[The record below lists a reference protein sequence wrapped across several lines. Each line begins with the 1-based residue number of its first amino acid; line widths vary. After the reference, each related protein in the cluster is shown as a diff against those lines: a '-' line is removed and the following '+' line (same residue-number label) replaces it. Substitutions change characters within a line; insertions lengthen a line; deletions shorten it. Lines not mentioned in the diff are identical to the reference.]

1 MSGEHA
7 SPGSLQPAAEGG
19 EWKEPDDQ
27 PFHRRRPTLKNRFSP
42 SVLPSRRR
50 IINTKLAVLSA
61 RGTEDPEA
69 QRTQRQP
76 LLIHLLFG
84 PRRGSGSC
92 VRVYARVREPLC
104 LHLEARVRQAALA
117 EASGLGAGLQ
127 DGGTQT
133 VRSASVGSAL
143 LALRELAALPG
154 SGACGPG
161 AGAPAFS
168 LCVEQKGVCS
178 GRPVW
183 TQEAWHAGV
192 EVGKQACAF
201 PGASRPPPLAASK
214 QGRGVC
220 GGQARRGWTEPGRS
234 SDRPGKLAR
243 PGSW

>member
-1 MSGEHA
+1 M
-7 SPGSLQPAAEGG
+7 
-19 EWKEPDDQ
+19 
-27 PFHRRRPTLKNRFSP
+27 KNRFSP

-84 PRRGSGSC
+84 PSRGSGRC

-104 LHLEARVRQAALA
+104 LPLEARVRQAALA

-154 SGACGPG
+154 SGAYGPG

-168 LCVEQKGVCS
+168 LRGAERRVL
-178 GRPVW
+178 W
-183 TQEAWHAGV
+183 TPSV
-192 EVGKQACAF
+192 
-201 PGASRPPPLAASK
+201 
-214 QGRGVC
+214 
-220 GGQARRGWTEPGRS
+220 
-234 SDRPGKLAR
+234 D
-243 PGSW
+243 PGSLACRCGSWEAGLCLPGGEPPTPTCGFQAGPGCLRRSGSPRVDRAREEQ

>member
-1 MSGEHA
+1 MTPALSQAEADLEKQVFPLGAALEAQDHQHKI
-7 SPGSLQPAAEGG
+7 GSFVSQR
-19 EWKEPDDQ
+19 
-27 PFHRRRPTLKNRFSP
+27 HRGP
-42 SVLPSRRR
+42 
-50 IINTKLAVLSA
+50 

-69 QRTQRQP
+69 ATAHP
-76 LLIHLLFG
+76 
-84 PRRGSGSC
+84 PVVWPKSGVGRC
-92 VRVYARVREPLC
+92 VCVYARVREPLC